1 MTAARRRLNDP
12 PPLKLA
18 RSEPAKPEPKT
29 STRKAPK
36 KDANR
41 WQELN
46 QFIDITMRDLLP
58 RQVAVWLT
66 LFRDCRNGVA
76 SVSQVYIGERCGLRR
91 PTVSTAIAELE
102 ALGLVTTIHTGG
114 VGRGVSKYRVQNTI
128 QRGK

>member
-1 MTAARRRLNDP
+1 MTQPRKRLNDP
-12 PPLKLA
+12 PPFKSG